1 MSDLLCVGDS
11 VACAGV
17 CLTATKVLDGSFSC
31 YVSPET
37 YRLTNLSVLKVGDK
51 INLEPSLKVGDRLDG
66 HFVQGHVDCTA
77 CILDVTQDADSWVFR
92 FELPTSVSRYVA
104 GKGSICLDG
113 VSLTVNGVDDKSFW
127 VNIIPYTFKNTT
139 FCQKKPGD
147 YVNLEVDMM
156 ARYIDR
162 LLSSR

>member
-1 MSDLLCVGDS
+1 MPLNTG
-11 VACAGV
+11 
-17 CLTATKVLDGSFSC
+17 

-66 HFVQGHVDCTA
+66 HFVQGHVDCAA

-104 GKGSICLDG
+104 AKGSICLDG

-147 YVNLEVDMM
+147 CVNLEVDMM

-162 LLSSR
+162 LLNNR